1 MFFCN
6 GLDIQTVFVAQIVHV
21 CRPARAGVVNGGTA
35 LGPGLDQPFAAAVP
49 QPAAATPPSA
59 GVPGRPS
66 WAQ

>member
-1 MFFCN
+1 
-6 GLDIQTVFVAQIVHV
+6 VFVAQIVHV